1 MWLNGTTRNMVLPTV
16 AAAICRQPAARPESC
31 YVWIC
36 IDQRSQPLAG
46 AGVAMN
52 HRRYIACTVVQSG
65 CSGGNLPPTGPEGR
79 NRGTFVSVYPT
90 VPAPRRGWMALGQRR
105 YIVPYI
111 RWYHSTPQVEIATWR
126 AAGCRP
132 YGNVPR
138 FPHFLKHKAMIDT
151 LNIWYL

>member
-1 MWLNGTTRNMVLPTV
+1 MSRWTGNVGCITCGGERNYPKYGTPTV
-16 AAAICRQPAARPESC
+16 AAAICRHPAARPESC

-79 NRGTFVSVYPT
+79 NRGTFGFVTIKPETSVIPSERSESRNLLKWQVLSCVGT
-90 VPAPRRGWMALGQRR
+90 ISNV
-105 YIVPYI
+105 VDS
-111 RWYHSTPQVEIATWR
+111 STPLALRSE
-126 AAGCRP
+126 
-132 YGNVPR
+132 
-138 FPHFLKHKAMIDT
+138 
-151 LNIWYL
+151 